1 MATAISIHVQRGFE
15 AFEATPR
22 GRRSRSDQ
30 ASETHEPRAKLLLG
44 HVPSGTA
51 DATLEALVRHEP
63 TSAVFGAMLSDIGPT
78 PITLDHVLHK
88 LGERSFGMMLLLLS
102 ILGLLPGISALAGLL
117 GLVVAWQML
126 LGRPRPVFPRS
137 LAQRRFEPRRLRA
150 IVTRVVPVLRWLE
163 RIVRPRWTTPFQTTK
178 RVVGAAV
185 ALLALA
191 LLVPVPLSNLAPALA
206 MGLVAIAYV
215 EEDGLLLSV
224 ALMIVAV
231 LLATG
236 GLLLWEA
243 ASTTGWIESA
253 F

>member
-15 AFEATPR
+15 AFEAAPR

-88 LGERSFGMMLLLLS
+88 
-102 ILGLLPGISALAGLL
+102 PIS
-117 GLVVAWQML
+117 
-126 LGRPRPVFPRS
+126 PRS

-191 LLVPVPLSNLAPALA
+191 LLVPVPLSNLVPAVA

>member
-1 MATAISIHVQRGFE
+1 
-15 AFEATPR
+15 
-22 GRRSRSDQ
+22 
-30 ASETHEPRAKLLLG
+30 
-44 HVPSGTA
+44 
-51 DATLEALVRHEP
+51 
-63 TSAVFGAMLSDIGPT
+63 MLSDIGPT

-88 LGERSFGMMLLLLS
+88 
-102 ILGLLPGISALAGLL
+102 PIS
-117 GLVVAWQML
+117 
-126 LGRPRPVFPRS
+126 PRS

-191 LLVPVPLSNLAPALA
+191 LLVPVPLSNLVPAVA